1 MILKCRLIL
10 NAWFSGVGGDMAI
23 PTWPHPSY
31 FKAQSSYHYS
41 IMVISQLATM
51 CEYLLALILYYYKF
65 VYIFIFET
73 FCQTIEIDCRI
84 QFWLD
89 NKCVFLTNSTFVYIL
104 LLKFIKMTLHCAY
117 LTDLYQNYN
126 MSK

>member
-1 MILKCRLIL
+1 
-10 NAWFSGVGGDMAI
+10 
-23 PTWPHPSY
+23 
-31 FKAQSSYHYS
+31 
-41 IMVISQLATM
+41 M

-84 QFWLD
+84 QFWFD